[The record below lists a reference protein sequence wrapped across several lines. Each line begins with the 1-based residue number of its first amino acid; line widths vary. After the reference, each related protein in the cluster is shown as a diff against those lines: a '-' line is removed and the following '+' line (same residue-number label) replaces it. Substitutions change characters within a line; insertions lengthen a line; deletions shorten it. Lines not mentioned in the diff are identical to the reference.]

1 MFSIVAIGTAWS
13 TRDEPATVS
22 GQARL
27 RVEVDEG
34 SPTATLTIEYP
45 ASAAVSYVT
54 MSAHQLRPLV
64 TTLAQAL
71 NRLDDQERGEGHLVD
86 LGDGVVVSPVHRPDW
101 RVARLGSGD
110 PAVLVELWD
119 RLWTGFSLS
128 AREARRLA
136 TRLLV
141 AAEADDPR
149 AG

>member
-1 MFSIVAIGTAWS
+1 MRVPSA
-13 TRDEPATVS
+13 S
-22 GQARL
+22 GQARM

-45 ASAAVSYVT
+45 ASDAVSYVT

-64 TTLAQAL
+64 ATLAQAL
-71 NRLDDQERGEGHLVD
+71 NRLDNQERGESQLVD
-86 LGDGVVVSPVHRPDW
+86 LGDSVVVSPVHRPDW
-101 RVARLGSGD
+101 RVARLGTGD
-110 PAVLVELWD
+110 PAILVELWD
-119 RLWTGFSLS
+119 RLWVGFSLS

-141 AAEADDPR
+141 SAESDDPG

>member
-1 MFSIVAIGTAWS
+1 MI
-13 TRDEPATVS
+13 

-34 SPTATLTIEYP
+34 SPTATLTVEYP
-45 ASAAVSYVT
+45 GRDAVSYVT

-64 TTLAQAL
+64 ATLAQAL
-71 NRLDDQERGEGHLVD
+71 NRLDSQAAGEGQLVD

-101 RVARLGSGD
+101 RVARLGTGD
-110 PAVLVELWD
+110 PAILVELWS
-119 RLWTGFSLS
+119 RLWIGFSLS

-141 AAEADDPR
+141 AAETDD
-149 AG
+149 AGDG